1 MRALFL
7 ILAVFALL
15 GAKGCDKI
23 AMVVIKNPATG
34 SRDKPYRLAPGERL
48 SLLLSTYADPSS
60 LRVRIFPAMD
70 GDDACPFYGGPEITG
85 QFEPKPFEPG
95 ATITAIPPGR
105 LSVCGPFKLR
115 AEAMPGESLPEGK
128 EVLQSAEIWFEG
140 FEVQELPPDQRLEI
154 DRGDSRDV
162 RLIFS
167 QRAVSTLTVTATLS
181 GDDVP
186 VALVNGQRSKAEVQ
200 VASGAREAVFTING
214 VNRGEC
220 FIWFYVPG
228 GPALAKTIEVK

>member
-15 GAKGCDKI
+15 GAKGCEKI
-23 AMVVIKNPATG
+23 SMVVIKNPATG
-34 SRDKPYRLAPGERL
+34 TREKPHRLVPGEHL

-60 LRVRIFPAMD
+60 LRVRIFPAME

-85 QFEPKPFEPG
+85 QFEPKPVEPG
-95 ATITAIPPGR
+95 VTLTAIPPGR
-105 LSVCGPFKLR
+105 LSACGPFKLW
-115 AEAMPGESLPEGK
+115 AEARPGKPLPEGK
-128 EVLQSAEIWFEG
+128 EALQSAEIWFEG

-154 DRGDSRDV
+154 ERGESRDI

-167 QRAVSTLTVTATLS
+167 ERTIAPLTVTATLS

-186 VALVNGQRSKAEVQ
+186 VALVNGQRSKADVQ
-200 VASGAREAVFTING
+200 VASGAREAVFTVNAA
-214 VNRGEC
+214 NRGEC
-220 FIWFYVPG
+220 FIWFYLPG
-228 GPALAKTIEVK
+228 GPAIAKTIEVK